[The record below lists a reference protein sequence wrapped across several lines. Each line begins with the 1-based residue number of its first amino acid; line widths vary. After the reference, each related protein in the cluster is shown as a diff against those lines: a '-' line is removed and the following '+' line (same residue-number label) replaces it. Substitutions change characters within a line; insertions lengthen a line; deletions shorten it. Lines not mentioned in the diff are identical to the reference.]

1 MAKKK
6 RSGWV
11 ADPQQVLAARG
22 GFQLAQLDPNSTPGF
37 RGKKKRA
44 ERVLKR
50 DGSDLGEL
58 QELLWANGVKGDH
71 RSVLLVLQGMDTAG
85 KGGIVRHVVGQVDPQ
100 GVRISSFKK
109 PTEEELAH
117 DFLWRIE
124 KRVPAPGFIGVFD
137 RSHYEDVLIG
147 RVREL
152 APAKEIERRYEAI
165 NDFEQRLI
173 DSGTSIIK
181 VALHISKAEQLSRLS
196 ARLDDPTKYWKYSSN
211 DLAERGLW
219 DQYQEA
225 FQLVFERTSTEAAP
239 WYVVPAN
246 NKWYARIAV
255 QQLLISALEDLDL
268 QWPAADFDPK
278 EQLRLLKES

>member
-1 MAKKK
+1 MVKKR

-11 ADPQQVLAARG
+11 ADPQQVLAARE

-37 RGKKKRA
+37 RGNKKRA
-44 ERVLKR
+44 ERVLNR

-58 QELLWANGVKGDH
+58 QEQLWANGVKGEH

-152 APAKEIERRYEAI
+152 APAEEIERRYEAI

-181 VALHISKAEQLSRLS
+181 VALHISKDEQLSRLS
-196 ARLDDPTKYWKYSSN
+196 ARLEDPTKYWKYSSN

-225 FQLVFERTSTEAAP
+225 FQFVFERTSTEAAP
-239 WYVVPAN
+239 WYVVPGN

-255 QQLLISALEDLDL
+255 QQLLISALEDLNL
-268 QWPAADFDPK
+268 EWPPADFDPK
-278 EQLRLLKES
+278 EQLRLLQKS